1 MADLRDESLMLA
13 AGRGDGGALALLFYR
28 HRDGALAF
36 AVRLLG
42 NAEDAADVVQ
52 DAFRYLHRT
61 AGRYAPAAKFTT
73 YLFRI
78 VKHQCIDILRRRGRW
93 KLQSLDPT
101 RDYRGADHLPSPA
114 LEGEEL
120 RERVKEAL
128 AELPGPAREVVLLR
142 VVHGLSYSEIAVSAG
157 LPLGTVKSRLH
168 AGLEQLRFAIRRRRL
183 LD

>member
-1 MADLRDESLMLA
+1 MYELDETLMVA
-13 AGRGDGGALALLFYR
+13 AGRGDGGALALLFFR
-28 HRDGALAF
+28 HRDGVLAF
-36 AVRLLG
+36 ARRLLG

-61 AGRYAPAAKFTT
+61 AASYVPAAKFTT
-73 YLFRI
+73 YLYRI

-93 KLQSLDPT
+93 KLQSLDPA
-101 RDYRGADHLPSPA
+101 RDDHGADRLPSPA

-128 AELPGPAREVVLLR
+128 ADLPAPAREVVLLR
-142 VVHGLSYSEIAVSAG
+142 VVHGLSYAEIAVSAG

-168 AGLEQLRFAIRRRRL
+168 AGLEHLRVAIRRRRL